1 MNDLDEIAQK
11 VVMRR
16 IKPVRHAGFVT
27 GEEKIRRS
35 GNSHLE
41 GSGRVLLQERQFM
54 RVELARLLQC
64 CSRGAQRAS
73 FAAAAWSLPFEFD
86 ALRDESIDGLCH
98 VRGPRSAAHLSA
110 GKNINPNP
118 PLLLQSLP
126 DGVIFLR
133 SQFPKRNL
141 Q

>member
-11 VVMRR
+11 VGMRR

-64 CSRGAQRAS
+64 CSRCAQRAS

-86 ALRDESIDGLCH
+86 ALWDESIDG
-98 VRGPRSAAHLSA
+98 RSEERRV
-110 GKNINPNP
+110 GKEC
-118 PLLLQSLP
+118 
-126 DGVIFLR
+126 R
-133 SQFPKRNL
+133 SRWSPYH
-141 Q
+141 